1 MERSPLLGLVR
12 AAFPPQ
18 EATMGRRHVD
28 PGSTAGNQTPIGK
41 PEDRRR
47 PDSLTPAPINFKTNT
62 RLPMKKILP
71 IVAFTLLAGTT
82 TFAQQ
87 PSRMASSEALMTTLP
102 GDGVTVTDYYK
113 QNVYDPSESKIGE
126 ISDVVVDKEGRVA
139 AFIISVGGFLGINE
153 KDVAAPF
160 NAVRATQK
168 DGKWYLVMNTT
179 KDALKNAPGY
189 KYDKNST
196 KWVSDKS

>member
-1 MERSPLLGLVR
+1 
-12 AAFPPQ
+12 
-18 EATMGRRHVD
+18 
-28 PGSTAGNQTPIGK
+28 
-41 PEDRRR
+41 
-47 PDSLTPAPINFKTNT
+47 
-62 RLPMKKILP
+62 MKKILS
-71 IVAFTLLAGTT
+71 IVAFTLFAGTT

-87 PSRMASSEALMTTLP
+87 PSRMAPPEALMRTLP

-113 QNVYDPSESKIGE
+113 QTVYDPSDSKIGE
-126 ISDVVVDKEGRVA
+126 ISDVIVDKEGRIA
-139 AFIISVGGFLGINE
+139 AFIISVGGFLGANE

>member
-1 MERSPLLGLVR
+1 
-12 AAFPPQ
+12 
-18 EATMGRRHVD
+18 
-28 PGSTAGNQTPIGK
+28 
-41 PEDRRR
+41 
-47 PDSLTPAPINFKTNT
+47 
-62 RLPMKKILP
+62 MKKKIP
-71 IVAFTLLAGTT
+71 CIVAFTLLTGTT

-87 PSRMASSEALMTTLP
+87 PSRMAPPEALMTMLP

-113 QNVYDPSESKIGE
+113 QNVYDQSDSKIGE
-126 ISDVVVDKEGRVA
+126 ISDVIVDKQGHVA

-168 DGKWYLVMNTT
+168 DGKWYLVINTT

-189 KYDKNST
+189 KYDQKST